1 MSTFGLLTR
10 YQVKELEKNSREHE
24 CCG

>member
-10 YQVKELEKNSREHE
+10 YQVKELEKNSRQHE